1 MSTDLIIADDIR
13 SKIFT
18 IRGLQVMLD
27 RDLAK
32 LYGVKNIRLREQVKR
47 NPKRFPPDLIFKL
60 SENEVDFMVSQN
72 AIPSRRHLGGHLP
85 YAFTEQGVAML
96 STVLK
101 SDTAVEISLQ
111 IIRTFVAM
119 RKFLNENASIF
130 QRLDR
135 MELKQ
140 LENDKKFE
148 IIFDAIESK
157 KLIPTQGIFFDG
169 QIFDAYKF
177 ASDLVRSAKKCI
189 VSIDNYIDDN
199 TISILSKKETSVNVV
214 LLTKTITK
222 QLKTDVK
229 KANEQYGNFEI
240 KIFKN
245 SHDRFL
251 MIDDTEIYH
260 LGASL
265 KDLGKKWFAFSKM
278 NKSSVESIFNSLEE
292 I

>member
-1 MSTDLIIADDIR
+1 MSTDLIIADEIR
-13 SKIFT
+13 SKIFS
-18 IRGLQVMLD
+18 IRGMQVMLD
-27 RDLAK
+27 RDFANFYEIETRALKQA
-32 LYGVKNIRLREQVKR
+32 VKR
-47 NPKRFPPDLIFKL
+47 HLIRFPK
-60 SENEVDFMVSQN
+60 DFMIVLDKEEIEYMVSQSV
-72 AIPSRRHLGGHLP
+72 IPSKQFLGGAKP

-96 STVLK
+96 SSILTSSK
-101 SDTAVEISLQ
+101 AVEISLQ
-111 IIRTFVAM
+111 IIRAFIAM
-119 RKFLNENASIF
+119 RKFLTENASIF
-130 QRLDR
+130 QRLDS

-140 LENDKKFE
+140 LESDKKFE

-157 KLIPTQGIFFDG
+157 KLIPSQGIFFDG

-177 ASDLVRSAKKCI
+177 ASDLVRTAKKSI
-189 VSIDNYIDDN
+189 VLIDNFIDDN
-199 TISILSKKETSVNVV
+199 TISILSKKETCLKVTI
-214 LLTKTITK
+214 LTKTITK

-251 MIDDTEIYH
+251 IIDDTEVFH

-278 NKSSVESIFNSLEE
+278 NKSPVESIINSLAE